1 MQEMANISNVVYEK
15 VDLDAQII
23 IGTYDAGEEMNDEMQ
38 VTVIA
43 AGFDE
48 IEDTMPEE
56 ILPPQ
61 QAKTPS
67 YSSFGSADSGLAGSQ
82 AKRALHPIHRSK
94 DRLRRSLDDDYEV
107 PPFLRK
113 SRR

>member
-48 IEDTMPEE
+48 IEDTMPERFCHT
-56 ILPPQ
+56 
-61 QAKTPS
+61 ASKNPS

-82 AKRALHPIHRSK
+82 RELCIQSIAAKTDSK
-94 DRLRRSLDDDYEV
+94 KILG
-107 PPFLRK
+107 
-113 SRR
+113 